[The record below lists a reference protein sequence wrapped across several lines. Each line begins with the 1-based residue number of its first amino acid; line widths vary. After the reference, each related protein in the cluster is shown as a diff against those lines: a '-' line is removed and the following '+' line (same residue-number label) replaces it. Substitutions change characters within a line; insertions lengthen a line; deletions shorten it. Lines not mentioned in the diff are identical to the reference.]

1 MAVSVP
7 DRNQR
12 IKRFRQILEYSPLTC
27 YDAAMVGT
35 LAPAIVAP
43 GKGERTRGRLLEI
56 AVRRFAADGYRRTS
70 VSDIAREA
78 GLTPAAAYA
87 YFAGKEALF
96 KAAVDAD
103 AAALI
108 DKARA
113 AIPDAPIIERFGV
126 LVATLAEHL
135 VERLDEHPLA
145 RRVLAGREPEVVGRL
160 LDLPS
165 LKALVADNAEQLAAA
180 QEKGEIRQ
188 DVDPALLSEGLESIV
203 LSLLMAHLQ
212 AGVEPGSRRSIA
224 ALSVLDAALRPP
236 Y

>member
-1 MAVSVP
+1 MADV
-7 DRNQR
+7 
-12 IKRFRQILEYSPLTC
+12 L
-27 YDAAMVGT
+27 AA
-35 LAPAIVAP
+35 AAVAV
-43 GKGERTRGRLLEI
+43 GKGERTRTRLLEI

-113 AIPDAPIIERFGV
+113 ALPDAPIIERFGV
-126 LVATLAEHL
+126 LVATL

-145 RRVLAGREPEVVGRL
+145 RRVLAGQEPEVLGRL
-160 LDLPS
+160 LDIPS
-165 LKALVADNAEQLAAA
+165 LKEIVADNAEQLAAA
-180 QEKGEIRQ
+180 QETGEVRA
-188 DVDPALLSEGLESIV
+188 DVDPVLLSEGLESIV
-203 LSLLMAHLQ
+203 LALLMAYLQ
-212 AGVEPGSRRSIA
+212 AGVDPDSRRAIA
-224 ALSVLDAALRPP
+224 AFSVLDTALRPP
-236 Y
+236 EPTA